1 MRKILFVLLLACA
14 GACVSQAQVVDTT
27 VCDVLKNPATFNG
40 KTVRIKGTVSAGFDQ
55 FIVRGP
61 DCGQPVDGI
70 WLAYPDGTKGKA
82 GPDAL
87 LELQAAHNFSGK
99 FAAPAR
105 TPVTLEKDKEFKK
118 FDSLLAKERDPGA
131 DTCLGCRKNEVNA
144 TLVGRLD
151 GVANA
156 TLQRDAAGKIIGLGG
171 FGNLNAYPARLVLQ
185 SVSDVTA
192 KEIDYSKIAEIT
204 KGMPPAADP
213 PSTSSDLLAAT
224 SKAAVAIGDIPTGV
238 QAQKDA
244 AVYGK
249 PGENNGIVIGF
260 ANINE
265 VTASGE
271 AQAAEDAPGGVL
283 FKCTLNKRRVQ
294 GDELAWAML
303 HMGQHIFDLRNL
315 PADAPENV
323 PLSYFESNAWAVT
336 ASAAIAARQRFFTL
350 PGGYM
355 VWDWKWQSTDIA
367 PNFKNAMDGF
377 FANEA
382 LLSH

>member
-1 MRKILFVLLLACA
+1 MRKILLLLLLSCA
-14 GACVSQAQVVDTT
+14 GACVLQAQAVDTT
-27 VCDVLKNPATFNG
+27 VCDVLKNPAAFNG

-70 WLAYPDGTKGKA
+70 WLAYPEGAKGKA

-99 FAAPAR
+99 YTAPTR
-105 TPVTLEKDKEFKK
+105 TPVTLQRDKEFKK

-131 DTCLGCRKNEVNA
+131 DTCLGCRKNEVDA

-156 TLQRDAAGKIIGLGG
+156 TLQRDSTGKIIGLGG

-192 KEIDYSKIAEIT
+192 KEIDYSKIAGIT
-204 KGMPPAADP
+204 KGMPPAVVP
-213 PSTSSDLLAAT
+213 PSTSSDLLTAT
-224 SKAAVAIGDIPTGV
+224 SKAAVAIGEIPTGV

-249 PGENNGIVIGF
+249 PGENNGVVIGF
-260 ANINE
+260 DNINE
-265 VTASGE
+265 VSPSGD

-283 FKCTLNKRRVQ
+283 FNCTLNKRRVQ
-294 GDELAWAML
+294 GDALAWALL
-303 HMGQHIFDLRNL
+303 HMGQHIYDLRNL
-315 PADAPENV
+315 PAGAPENV

-355 VWDWKWQSTDIA
+355 VWDFKWQSADIGS
-367 PNFKNAMDGF
+367 NFKTAMDGF
-377 FANEA
+377 FTNEA